1 MKYLRPGFTGG
12 IAVTIAMLLSAPAAF
27 AGTYDLVIG
36 ETTLDASGT
45 ERPALAIKD
54 SIPAPTLRFFEG
66 EELTI
71 DVINTLEADA
81 PGRWAFHCHL
91 MYHMATGMFREV
103 VVEDD
108 SEVTLVN

>member
-1 MKYLRPGFTGG
+1 
-12 IAVTIAMLLSAPAAF
+12 MLSGKVCGPRCRCGWCVVSALSAF
-27 AGTYDLVIG
+27 ADTYDLVIG
-36 ETTLDASGT
+36 ETMLDASGT
-45 ERPALAIKD
+45 VHPALAIKD
-54 SIPAPTLRFFEG
+54 SIPAPTFRFFEG

-71 DVINTLEADA
+71 NVTHTLEADA

-91 MYHMATGMFREV
+91 MHHMATGMFREV